1 MANQRGNPQNLKHFK
16 KGDDPRRNTAGG
28 QRKLP
33 ELDKLLADV
42 LGAPSDKGTTAAEE
56 ILLALYKKALK
67 GDTRAAELL
76 LNRGYGKPKDNE
88 GNPTEMIIRVQ
99 RNS

>member
-1 MANQRGNPQNLKHFK
+1 MANPNGNPQNLKPFK
-16 KGDDPRRNTAGG
+16 KGDDNRRNMAGSP
-28 QRKLP
+28 RKLP

-56 ILLALYKKALK
+56 ILTALYKKALK

-88 GNPTEMIIRVQ
+88 GQPTEMIIRVQ